1 MCGFAGFFS
10 KQQFDQPAEQILR
23 RMSDAIRRRGPDDE
37 GQWWHSAAGVGL
49 THRRLAIVDLSA
61 AGHQPMLSATGRF
74 ALVYNGEVYNHL
86 ALRAELA
93 AAGVAMQWRGH
104 SDTET
109 LLAGFEH
116 WGVAATLQRAVGMFA
131 LAVFDL
137 ELRQLMLARDRMGE
151 KPLYYGWQGGGWQR
165 GGWQNGSDPKESSPQ
180 GSFLFGSELR
190 SLEQHPAFEHQL
202 DRSAL
207 VLYLRHNYIPA
218 PRSVYQHI
226 HKLPPATLLT
236 LDLAS
241 GRTST
246 RLYWDIKAVAREPQ
260 LQLNP
265 TEASSALHHLL
276 KDAVGQ
282 QMVADVPLGA
292 FLSGG
297 VDSSTIVALM
307 QAQSARQV
315 KTYAIGFEDPRY
327 NEAEFASAVA
337 KHLGTDHTEWV
348 LTGQD
353 ALAAVPGLCD
363 LYDEPF
369 ADSSQLPT
377 SLVCQLARQQVT
389 VALSGDAGDELFN
402 GYERYQIALQVE
414 QKFAK
419 TPRWLNQLAGRT
431 LSALPAGVL
440 QSLGQLGSVVLP
452 QRLRSND
459 MAERLQRLGSLL
471 CQPDL
476 QHLYLALISHHSAP
490 EQLLRQAD
498 AVTAPLTTLDWQIS
512 EQDKQSR
519 FAYLD
524 LQTYLPDDILVKT
537 DRAAMAVSLEGRVP
551 LLDHRVVEFALRT
564 PAALKYRDGKTKWLL
579 RQVLYQYVPPALIER
594 PKRGFAVPVA
604 DWLRGPLRDWADA
617 LLSPTTLAAQG
628 LLNTDVVSLMW
639 QQHRSGQRNYGY
651 LLWNVLMLQA
661 WLAARPQVRF

>member
-1 MCGFAGFFS
+1 VCGFAGFFS

-23 RMSDAIRRRGPDDE
+23 RMSDAIRRRGPDDD
-37 GQWWHSAAGVGL
+37 GQWWHAGAGVGL

-61 AGHQPMLSATGRF
+61 AGHQPMLSGSGRF

-86 ALRAELA
+86 ALRDELT
-93 AAGVAMQWRGH
+93 AAGAAPAWRGH

-116 WGVAATLQRAVGMFA
+116 WGVAGTLQRAIGMFA
-131 LAVFDL
+131 LAVFDQTTQ
-137 ELRQLMLARDRMGE
+137 QLLLARDRMGE
-151 KPLYYGWQGGGWQR
+151 KPLYYGWQ
-165 GGWQNGSDPKESSPQ
+165 Q
-180 GSFLFGSELR
+180 GSFLFGSELK
-190 SLEQHPAFEHQL
+190 SLEQHPSFEFKL
-202 DRSAL
+202 DRAAL

-218 PRSVYQHI
+218 PQSVYQHI
-226 HKLPPATLLT
+226 NKLPPATLLT

-241 GRTST
+241 GRSST
-246 RLYWDIKAVAREPQ
+246 VLYWDIYQIAREPQ
-260 LQLNP
+260 QHTDP
-265 TEASSALHHLL
+265 VEATSALDNLL
-276 KDAVGQ
+276 KDAVRQ

-297 VDSSTIVALM
+297 VDSSTVVALM
-307 QAQSARQV
+307 QAQSNRQV

-327 NEAEFASAVA
+327 NEAEFAAAVA
-337 KHLGTDHTEWV
+337 KHLGTEHTEWI

-353 ALAAVPGLCD
+353 ALAAVPGLSD

-419 TPRWLNQLAGRT
+419 TPAWFNQLAGRG
-431 LSALPAGVL
+431 LSALPASVL
-440 QSLGQLGSVVLP
+440 QQIGRVSSAVLP
-452 QRLRSND
+452 KRLQSED
-459 MAERLQRLGSLL
+459 MAKRLQRLGSLL
-471 CQPDL
+471 QQPDL
-476 QHLYLALISHHSAP
+476 QHLYLGLISHHPAP
-490 EQLLRQAD
+490 HQLLQQA
-498 AVTAPLTTLDWQIS
+498 APVIAPLTLLNWDIT

-551 LLDHRVVEFALRT
+551 LLDHRVVEFALRL
-564 PAALKYRDGKTKWLL
+564 PAELKYRDGKTKWLL
-579 RQVLYQYVPPALIER
+579 RQVLYQYVPAALIER

-604 DWLRGPLRDWADA
+604 DWLRGPLVQWADA
-617 LLSPTTLAAQG
+617 LLCPQRLASQG
-628 LLNTDVVSLMW
+628 LFNTELVSNMW
-639 QQHRSGQRNYGY
+639 QQHRSGQRDAGY
-651 LLWNVLMLQA
+651 LLWNVLMLQD